1 VKETFMRSSL
11 ALVLVLG
18 VSAFAPLAV
27 AHAQSRDVSSLGG
40 DAYVRFGE
48 IVDDVSAFG
57 GSAHVD
63 GEVLGNVSAFGGDV
77 LLGPTA
83 IVHGSVDAAG
93 GRVEMKPGAQV
104 AGGLGLVAPLQPPTV
119 DRGRDEHHAGG
130 EPAALVRGLV
140 FSALLFLFALLLTGV
155 VPERMS
161 AMHVA
166 IIREPGRSAGAG
178 LLGYVSAA
186 IVLVAL
192 MITIIGIP
200 LALALAVLVPVAT
213 FVGLAAAATV
223 IGAAL
228 PVERLRGRPVLQILA
243 GVGVLFVVDQ
253 IPVLGA
259 VAIAIVACIGLGALL
274 RTRFRPTPP
283 AELESGRSEGPYRE
297 SASV

>member
-1 VKETFMRSSL
+1 MRNRL
-11 ALVLVLG
+11 APALVLALSV
-18 VSAFAPLAV
+18 FAPLGSAS
-27 AHAQSRDVSSLGG
+27 AQGRDVSTFGG

-93 GRVEMKPGAQV
+93 GRVEMKPGARI
-104 AGGLGLVAPLQPPTV
+104 AGATSTAEPIAPPAI
-119 DRGRDEHHAGG
+119 DREHRPHHHGDGG
-130 EPAALVRGLV
+130 EPAALVRGLL

-192 MITIIGIP
+192 VVTIVGIP
-200 LALALAVLVPVAT
+200 LALALAILVPVAT
-213 FVGLAAAATV
+213 YVGLAAAATV

-243 GVGVLFVVDQ
+243 GVGVLFVADQ
-253 IPVLGA
+253 IPVLGSLALAA
-259 VAIAIVACIGLGALL
+259 VACVGLGALL
-274 RTRFRPTPP
+274 RTRFRATPP
-283 AELESGRSEGPYRE
+283 AELGSGASEGPYRE
-297 SASV
+297 AATV

>member
-1 VKETFMRSSL
+1 MRSSP
-11 ALVLVLG
+11 ALVLVLAL
-18 VSAFAPLAV
+18 SAWAPLAV

-104 AGGLGLVAPLQPPTV
+104 AGGLGFAAPMDPRPAVA
-119 DRGRDEHHAGG
+119 DRQGHHHDDGG
-130 EPAALVRGLV
+130 EPAALVRGLL

-213 FVGLAAAATV
+213 YVGLAAAATV

-228 PVERLRGRPVLQILA
+228 PVERLRGRPVLQILS
-243 GVGVLFVVDQ
+243 GVAVLFVVDQ
-253 IPVLGA
+253 IPVLGS
-259 VAIAIVACIGLGALL
+259 VALAIVACIGLGALL

-283 AELESGRSEGPYRE
+283 AELGSGGEGPYRE
-297 SASV
+297 AASV